1 MSQPPARPVRRAQH
15 QRALLHP
22 FQGLAAARRAR
33 RPRRVAMLSV
43 HTSPLH
49 QPGTGDAGGMNVY
62 IVELSRRLA
71 ALGVEVEVF
80 TRSTSSDLPPT
91 VELAPGVL
99 VRHVTAGPYEGLVKE
114 DLPAQLCAFT
124 HGVLRAEAVQRPGH
138 YDLVHS
144 HYWLSGQVGW
154 LAADRWGVPL
164 VHTMHTMAKVKN
176 AALAEGDTPEPPARV
191 IGETQVV
198 AAADRLIAN
207 TADEAAELALHYDA
221 SPDRIAVVHPGV
233 NLEVFR
239 PAGPRDQG
247 RGSPDAV
254 GAAVRA
260 GRAAARARLGL
271 PDGAAVLLF
280 AGRIQP
286 LKAPDVLLRAVG
298 VLLEQDPSL
307 RDRLVVP
314 VVGGPSGTGLA
325 RPESLHKLAAQ
336 LGIGDVVRFQPP
348 VGQADLVE
356 WYRAATAL
364 VMPSHSESF
373 GLVALEA
380 QACGTPVV
388 AAAVGGLP
396 VAVRDGRTGFLVDG
410 HDPRDWARTLRRF
423 LDDPGLGDRLG
434 AAAARHAAGFG
445 WGASAE
451 ATAEAYADAMGRRA
465 LEPGRAPSRLRR
477 DRAR

>member
-1 MSQPPARPVRRAQH
+1 MTQPLARTSRREARWAAPVAPAAPVPPAAFAGP
-15 QRALLHP
+15 
-22 FQGLAAARRAR
+22 AR
-33 RPRRVAMLSV
+33 RPRRIAMLSV

-62 IVELSRRLA
+62 IVELAKRLA
-71 ALGVEVEVF
+71 ELDIEVEVF
-80 TRSTSSDLPPT
+80 TRAVSSDDAPA

-99 VRHVTAGPYEGLVKE
+99 VRHVTAGPYEGLFKE

-124 HGVLRAEAVQRPGH
+124 HGVLRTEAGHRPGY

-154 LAADRWGVPL
+154 LAAERWGVPL

-176 AALAEGDTPEPPARV
+176 AALAEGDTPEPAARV

-198 AAADRLIAN
+198 GAADRLIAN
-207 TADEAAELALHYDA
+207 TAEEAAELAHHYA
-221 SPDRIAVVHPGV
+221 ARPDQLAVVHPGV
-233 NLEVFR
+233 NLDVFR
-239 PAGPRDQG
+239 P
-247 RGSPDAV
+247 GS
-254 GAAVRA
+254 
-260 GRAAARARLGL
+260 RAAARARLGL
-271 PDGAAVLLF
+271 PQDAAVLLF

-286 LKAPDVLLRAVG
+286 LKAPDVLLKAVAR
-298 VLLEQDPSL
+298 LLDRHPGL
-307 RDRLVVP
+307 RERLVVP

-336 LGIGDVVRFQPP
+336 LGIGDVVRFHPP
-348 VGQADLVE
+348 VDQRQLAD

-396 VAVRDGRTGFLVDG
+396 VAVRDGRTGTLVPG
-410 HDPRDWARTLRRF
+410 HDPDAWARALHPYVV
-423 LDDPGLGDRLG
+423 DPSLAPVRG
-434 AAAARHAAGFG
+434 AAAADHAAAFG
-445 WGASAE
+445 WLTAAG
-451 ATAEAYADAMGRRA
+451 ATAEVYAQAMTAALRA
-465 LEPGRAPSRLRR
+465 
-477 DRAR
+477 